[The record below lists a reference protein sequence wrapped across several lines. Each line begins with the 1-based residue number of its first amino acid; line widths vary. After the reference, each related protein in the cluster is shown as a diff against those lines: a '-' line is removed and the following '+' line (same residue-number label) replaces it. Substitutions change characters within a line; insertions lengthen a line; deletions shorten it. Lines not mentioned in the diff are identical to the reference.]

1 MVGGRISAYEISIL
15 HIWKGC
21 ISPESYTQI
30 FKHLLL
36 SRNLLPYPENNAT
49 LDLIQ
54 QHLFPH
60 ERKMLERPRTVD
72 QLENY

>member
-1 MVGGRISAYEISIL
+1 MPMKLASCTSGKAASVLKAIHRFSNICSYPEIYFRE
-15 HIWKGC
+15 G
-21 ISPESYTQI
+21 
-30 FKHLLL
+30 
-36 SRNLLPYPENNAT
+36 LPYPEGNAT